1 MKKLLTIFL
10 LLFTNLS
17 ANDFKLERI
26 IEGLDSP
33 WSLTFID
40 NQNLLVT
47 EKPGK
52 YQICKLKRKNNK
64 RYKP

>member
-33 WSLTFID
+33 LEL
-40 NQNLLVT
+40 NV
-47 EKPGK
+47 
-52 YQICKLKRKNNK
+52 YR
-64 RYKP
+64 